1 MTQMKNY
8 PYNVW
13 GIILSSDKYSL
24 NQYGWPYLNLL
35 SEIEIPNK
43 INISNSILE
52 WHSFTTIEFADD
64 NQKLYISGTAKQGVF
79 VRSILGYI
87 DINKQ
92 LQNASQSFNFNISS
106 VNYFEHN
113 NLTFNI
119 GFSEGNTFNDIV
131 FSSSTANWL
140 AVTDNNLIIMD
151 GNHLVTLKQIQLPLS
166 ANKISL
172 NPRKNKDNSI
182 KAAIAH
188 SSYISFY
195 NSKTNALD
203 TISVPITTS
212 TSIPYCGNN
221 FVYPFPSEWV
231 DMYQI
236 SLNGS
241 TLCSSWSVYAG
252 TYAKA
257 NPVHDNWIYADDGK
271 WIVDLST
278 NSKCSIVRKG
288 GNSFSSPWWYSYDGS
303 LIFSWKGKVVR
314 CTNGNDDMAVAG
326 TFEDVYGET
335 SYTYPVDGFVWITQM
350 KHYPYYIF
358 GLKSFSNK
366 YYINQYDWPYLKLL
380 KQTEIPNKFN
390 LSNVIFEWDTFI
402 SMEVADSDQ
411 RLYISGI
418 AKQGIILRPFISYV
432 EIGKYVTNTTSSP
445 TNVLTSPNY
454 FKSDKLTWFVASY
467 ERGTFEDIVFN
478 SITSQWISINEN
490 NLMILDANNFNLSNY
505 VTLPLNAHKVSF
517 QPQNNSVNSM
527 KIAIAH
533 SGYVSFY
540 DYGTNNVSIT
550 TVNVPIITP
559 ESITYCSNGFV
570 YAIDQKGAIYQVNL
584 TTSTQCSTIGYSS
597 NRYIKVNP
605 VNDTWIYAVLSS
617 NIQKLVVSGSTTMNQ
632 CSITKSYSPYYSN
645 YIKWGA
651 PFFFSYDGRF
661 IFMTTGLVLH
671 SSDDTTDM
679 TIAGLFSDVYKN
691 YSYPYYSRFV
701 WITQMKKNPYYVYGL
716 KTSGSSGKYTVNL
729 YDWPYLNLID
739 ELQIPAVFNL
749 SNSLSTWETLTA
761 VEVDDDNQ
769 QKLYISGNM
778 KQGVLDKSIV
788 GIVYVRNSSINA
800 TKTQLK
806 PVISPTYYFKANK
819 LSWSV
824 AFYEGSINDIVFSPN
839 TSQWIGIDNKNLI
852 IMDAKNFNLTN
863 YIKLPLNGNKVSLH
877 PQNNAIDALKI
888 AITHPTYVSFYDSS
902 TNNISTVSVPLMMES
917 DGSIV
922 YAPNGFV
929 YILED
934 SMYQVS
940 LNGSVKC
947 SSWAYGEYTKLNPI
961 HNTWIYSDKEK
972 WVVDG
977 SKSSE
982 CSMVYKSYSGRDD
995 KSVAHPFFFSYDG
1008 SFIFSWN
1015 GKVVRSTDSDKDF
1028 TLAGIFEDVYDQT
1041 GYHYPDNGFVWI
1053 TQMKKNPY
1061 YVYGLKTSGSSGK
1074 YTVNLY
1080 DWPYLNLIDELQI
1093 PAVFNLSNSLSTWE
1107 TLTAVEVDDDN
1118 QQKLYISGNMKQGVL
1133 DKSIVGIVYVRNSS
1147 INATK
1152 TQLKP
1157 VISPTYYFKAN
1168 KLSWSVAFYE
1178 GSINDIVF
1186 SPNTSQWIGIDNK
1199 NLIIM
1204 DAKNFNLTNYIKLP
1218 LNGNKVSLHPQ
1229 NNAIDALKIAITH
1242 PTYVSFYD
1250 SSTNNIST
1258 VSVPLMM
1265 ESDGSI
1271 VYAPNG
1277 FVYILEDSMYQVSLN
1292 GSVKCSSW
1300 AYGEYTK
1307 LNPIHNTWIYS
1318 DKEKWVVDGSKSSEC
1333 SMVYKS
1339 YSGRDDKSVAHPFF
1353 FSYDGS
1359 FIFSWNG
1366 KVVRSTDSDK
1376 DFTLAGIFEDVYDQ
1390 TGYHYPDNGFVWI
1403 TQMKHFPYY
1412 VFGLKST
1419 PTNYTINIYDWP
1431 YLNLLNKI
1439 EIPNTFNVNNSVFEW
1454 DSFTALEFAENN
1466 DQILYISGI
1475 AKHVQGLILKSVFGQ
1490 IDISN
1495 YSTNETVI
1503 PPPDNV
1509 ISPVNHVN
1517 QTDLTWHIASYEQ
1530 GTFEDIVFSSTTS
1543 QWVGL
1548 DNNNLIVVNG
1558 SDIHL
1563 SNYIR
1568 LPLNGHK
1575 VSIQPHNKRS
1585 LKVAVAHSN
1594 YISFYDSN
1602 TNKVQTVNVPITK
1615 STSIPYC
1622 SNGFVYSF
1630 PEEDQWVDIYQ
1641 ITSNTSILC
1650 SSWSA

>member
-1 MTQMKNY
+1 MILLFYILLIHHTTAINTALFVGTDYSDIFTDAKFSSSTMQWLAISNYKLKIINANNFNLQMTVQLPYIAEQISLQAQNHTTDSLKIAIAHSGYISFYDTATDHIDTITTNTQITTIKSISYCSNGFVYVFDQSGIMYQISLSTITKCTSFGWSNQYAKVHPIHNTWIYGLSSTVSPRDIEKWVVDGSTLNVCSYTNNDSPLNGEYNMDQPFFFSYDGRFIFMNTGLVLYSSHDSKDMTVAGTFTDVYSRYNYYSKFISITQMKYY
-8 PYNVW
+8 PYYVYA
-13 GIILSSDKYSL
+13 IKLSYSSNFKYSIV
-24 NQYGWPYLNLL
+24 QYNWPYLNSLT
-35 SEIEIPNK
+35 E
-43 INISNSILE
+43 INIPSAFNLGNSVFVWDTFIAME
-52 WHSFTTIEFADD
+52 CGTD
-64 NQKLYISGTAKQGVF
+64 NQTLYILGLARQGTILQ
-79 VRSILGYI
+79 SIVAYI
-87 DINKQ
+87 NIKDNFKNNTSMYSMINMSDPK
-92 LQNASQSFNFNISS
+92 
-106 VNYFEHN
+106 YFESEH
-113 NLTFNI
+113 LKWNI
-119 GFSEGNTFNDIV
+119 VFSEGNNFTDIA
-131 FSSSTANWL
+131 FSSSNAKWIAITD
-140 AVTDNNLIIMD
+140 DNNLIIVD
-151 GNHLVTLKQIQLPLS
+151 ANNFTISNNIKLPLT
-166 ANKISL
+166 ANKVSL
-172 NPRKNKDNSI
+172 QPKQNASDPLKI
-182 KAAIAH
+182 AIAH

-716 KTSGSSGKYTVNL
+716 KTSGSSGKYT
-729 YDWPYLNLID
+729 
-739 ELQIPAVFNL
+739 
-749 SNSLSTWETLTA
+749 
-761 VEVDDDNQ
+761 
-769 QKLYISGNM
+769 
-778 KQGVLDKSIV
+778 
-788 GIVYVRNSSINA
+788 
-800 TKTQLK
+800 
-806 PVISPTYYFKANK
+806 
-819 LSWSV
+819 
-824 AFYEGSINDIVFSPN
+824 
-839 TSQWIGIDNKNLI
+839 
-852 IMDAKNFNLTN
+852 
-863 YIKLPLNGNKVSLH
+863 
-877 PQNNAIDALKI
+877 
-888 AITHPTYVSFYDSS
+888 
-902 TNNISTVSVPLMMES
+902 
-917 DGSIV
+917 
-922 YAPNGFV
+922 
-929 YILED
+929 
-934 SMYQVS
+934 
-940 LNGSVKC
+940 
-947 SSWAYGEYTKLNPI
+947 
-961 HNTWIYSDKEK
+961 
-972 WVVDG
+972 
-977 SKSSE
+977 
-982 CSMVYKSYSGRDD
+982 
-995 KSVAHPFFFSYDG
+995 
-1008 SFIFSWN
+1008 
-1015 GKVVRSTDSDKDF
+1015 
-1028 TLAGIFEDVYDQT
+1028 
-1041 GYHYPDNGFVWI
+1041 
-1053 TQMKKNPY
+1053 
-1061 YVYGLKTSGSSGK
+1061 